1 MTAPIVA
8 HQAELTAPGRRLVV
22 PHVQIGAE
30 RIRQHQHR
38 SVLRPL
44 DFHMN
49 DATVVGFDI
58 RHRPILPIWRSGDVP
73 TTLFSR
79 RARR

>member
-38 SVLRPL
+38 AVLWPL
-44 DFHMN
+44 YFNMD
-49 DATVVGFDI
+49 DAAVVGFDV
-58 RHRPILPIWRSGDVP
+58 RHLGSSP
-73 TTLFSR
+73 F
-79 RARR
+79 